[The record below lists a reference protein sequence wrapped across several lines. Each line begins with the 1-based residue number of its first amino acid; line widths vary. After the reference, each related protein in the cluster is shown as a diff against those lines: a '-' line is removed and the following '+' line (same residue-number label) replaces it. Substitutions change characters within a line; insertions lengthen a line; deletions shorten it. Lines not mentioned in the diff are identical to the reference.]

1 MRINVFGP
9 SWCNDTSEDSN
20 VLEEVVNFPDTS
32 KLTDETTLLNHFED
46 LKRLESCDPLA
57 SAYRVGTSVIIP
69 YNVGGR
75 QNA

>member
-1 MRINVFGP
+1 MNNFEKI
-9 SWCNDTSEDSN
+9 EL
-20 VLEEVVNFPDTS
+20 VLADGRENFAEEFLNFRDES
-32 KLTDETTLLNHFED
+32 LTDETNLLNHFED

-69 YNVGGR
+69 YNIGGR